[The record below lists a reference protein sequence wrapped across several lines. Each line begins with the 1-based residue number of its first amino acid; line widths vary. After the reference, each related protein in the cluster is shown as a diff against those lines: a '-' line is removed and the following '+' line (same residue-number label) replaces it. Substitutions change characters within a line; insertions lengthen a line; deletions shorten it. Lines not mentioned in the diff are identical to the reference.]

1 MRGKAAKSL
10 FFRKKIKKLQKSL
23 EVTEKLT
30 TFAIAFKN
38 KAFTKA
44 IKQGRLAQLV

>member
-1 MRGKAAKSL
+1 MSGKAAKSL

-38 KAFTKA
+38 KAFSKA
-44 IKQGRLAQLV
+44 LKQGRLAQLV

>member
-1 MRGKAAKSL
+1 MRGESGKIT
-10 FFRKKIKKLQKSL
+10 FFEKDKKVAEKFGGYK
-23 EVTEKLT
+23 KLT